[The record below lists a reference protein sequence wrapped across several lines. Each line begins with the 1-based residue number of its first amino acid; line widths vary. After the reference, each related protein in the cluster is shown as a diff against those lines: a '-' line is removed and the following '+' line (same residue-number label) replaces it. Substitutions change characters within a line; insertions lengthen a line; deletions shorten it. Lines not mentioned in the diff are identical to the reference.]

1 MQKSKTC
8 TGNETNQ
15 KNRLRCVTKPLKA
28 QVGFECA
35 VPAGL
40 SFAVLDPIHG
50 KAVGVVLGRLLI
62 KGIKNSPSGKWKM
75 IESTQDGLVVRDRL
89 ETCL

>member
-1 MQKSKTC
+1 MHGKR
-8 TGNETNQ
+8 NEPEESSPVRNEAI
-15 KNRLRCVTKPLKA
+15 KKA

-35 VPAGL
+35 VPAVL

-89 ETCL
+89 EMCL

>member
-1 MQKSKTC
+1 MHRKR
-8 TGNETNQ
+8 NEPEESSPVRNEAI
-15 KNRLRCVTKPLKA
+15 KA
-28 QVGFECA
+28 GFECA
-35 VPAGL
+35 VPAVL

-75 IESTQDGLVVRDRL
+75 IESTQGLIGLRRVCD
-89 ETCL
+89 CQHQ